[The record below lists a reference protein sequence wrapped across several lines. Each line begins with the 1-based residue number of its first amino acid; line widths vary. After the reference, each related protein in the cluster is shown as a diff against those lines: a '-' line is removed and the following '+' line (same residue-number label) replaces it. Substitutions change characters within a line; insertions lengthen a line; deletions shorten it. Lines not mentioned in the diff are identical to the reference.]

1 LFAPNPRSTENATPL
16 ERSKEKKE
24 KRYQIR
30 RGYEE
35 EQKKE

>member
-16 ERSKEKKE
+16 ERSKGKKGKE
-24 KRYQIR
+24 VSDKK
-30 RGYEE
+30 GYEE